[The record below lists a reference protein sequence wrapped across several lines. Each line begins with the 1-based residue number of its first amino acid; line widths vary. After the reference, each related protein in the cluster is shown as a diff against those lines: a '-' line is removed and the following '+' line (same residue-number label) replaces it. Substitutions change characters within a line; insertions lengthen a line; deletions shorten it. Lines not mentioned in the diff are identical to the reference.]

1 MIFYDF
7 KLHWALI
14 LICMITGYV
23 LISAFTSLAGITI
36 DITSPPIGIK
46 IYVIIV
52 LIEKK
57 NESILNTERNTIK

>member
-1 MIFYDF
+1 
-7 KLHWALI
+7 
-14 LICMITGYV
+14 MITGYV

>member
-1 MIFYDF
+1 
-7 KLHWALI
+7 
-14 LICMITGYV
+14 MITGYV
-23 LISAFTSLAGITI
+23 LISAFASLAVVTI
-36 DITSPPIGIK
+36 DITNPPIGIK

>member
-1 MIFYDF
+1 
-7 KLHWALI
+7 
-14 LICMITGYV
+14 MITGYV
-23 LISAFTSLAGITI
+23 LISAFASLAGVTI
-36 DITSPPIGIK
+36 DITSPTIGIQ

>member
-1 MIFYDF
+1 
-7 KLHWALI
+7 
-14 LICMITGYV
+14 MITGYV
-23 LISAFTSLAGITI
+23 LISDFASLAGVTI
-36 DITSPPIGIK
+36 DITSPTIGIQ